1 MHMTKNTFMFLKYH
15 FIPFQFVNRIISYL
29 LEWCLLA
36 MNSITILALK
46 ITYSIFSK
54 IPFVFT
60 PKWIPC
66 SIWNNQ
72 G

>member
-1 MHMTKNTFMFLKYH
+1 MRLHNH
-15 FIPFQFVNRIISYL
+15 FIAIQFVKRIISYL
-29 LEWCLLA
+29 FEWRLLA

-46 ITYSIFSK
+46 ITCSIFSK